1 MRNFLISP
9 RAWNWISYSWIIKT
23 EILKDREGKMIFD
36 RLQIEKDIQS
46 TVDRD
51 KVYAL
56 LGYKKG
62 KTELPQ
68 RMVDLLEDSFEEARQ
83 VKTPAGVYMA
93 REIEKKGET
102 ISILGSEAA
111 LEGFSVRNLLKNS
124 FAVLFLAVTI
134 GPGLEN
140 LIAQYDQEKQF
151 EKTLI
156 LDAIGSEEAEA
167 AANSLN
173 NHLLVLARQAKLTLT
188 RRFSPGYGDL
198 SLQFQAQLYKE
209 LSLAVLGISIDDKFI
224 LRPRKTVTA
233 LLGVER

>member
-1 MRNFLISP
+1 M
-9 RAWNWISYSWIIKT
+9 
-23 EILKDREGKMIFD
+23 
-36 RLQIEKDIQS
+36 
-46 TVDRD
+46 
-51 KVYAL
+51 
-56 LGYKKG
+56 
-62 KTELPQ
+62 
-68 RMVDLLEDSFEEARQ
+68 
-83 VKTPAGVYMA
+83 
-93 REIEKKGET
+93 
-102 ISILGSEAA
+102 GSEAA
-111 LEGFSVRNLLKNS
+111 LEGLSVRNLLKNS

-134 GPGLEN
+134 GSGLEN
-140 LIAQYDQEKQF
+140 LIAHYDQEKQF

-233 LLGVER
+233 LIGVER